1 MDASIYPLEFLYDG
15 HCRICL
21 FDVARLRRADSQ
33 GRLSF
38 IDVTAPGFDA
48 AAYGRSTDELLA
60 RIHAR
65 RADGVVVE
73 GPEVFRLA
81 LAAVGYGWLV
91 APTRWPGFAWITEQ
105 AYRWFARNRVELSRR
120 FGGIFARWTPDC
132 PDGVCGLP
140 ERRS

>member
-1 MDASIYPLEFLYDG
+1 MDASTYPLEFLYDG

-33 GRLSF
+33 GRLIF
-38 IDVTAPGFDA
+38 IDVTEPG
-48 AAYGRSTDELLA
+48 YGRTTDELLA

-91 APTRWPGFAWITEQ
+91 ATTRWPGLAWITEQ
-105 AYRWFARNRVELSRR
+105 GYRWFARNRIALSRR